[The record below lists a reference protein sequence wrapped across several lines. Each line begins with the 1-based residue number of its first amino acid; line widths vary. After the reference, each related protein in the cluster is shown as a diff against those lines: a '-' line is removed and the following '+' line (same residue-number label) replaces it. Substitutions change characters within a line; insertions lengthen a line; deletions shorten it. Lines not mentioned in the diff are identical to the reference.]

1 MKLTAHDEDKTG
13 AVTPADSSVISVRDV
28 RKLFKIGGRFSG
40 GRQLTAVDGVSLN
53 VTGGTTYGVV
63 GESGCGKST
72 LARLITR
79 LVDVSSGDL
88 FFDGQDVTRI
98 RGQELRQFRR
108 NVQMVFQDPYSS
120 FDPTSPLSA
129 TVLEPLQA
137 LAGIKRPQRRATAEE
152 LFELVGLRAMLV
164 DRYPNELS
172 GGQLQRA
179 AIARALATRPKL
191 VVLDEPVSA
200 LDLST
205 KGQVINLLEDL
216 QRDLDMTYILIA
228 HDLAVVRH
236 ACHRVAV
243 LHLGQVVEEGPTE
256 VLYEHPA
263 HPYTLALLSAIP
275 QAGPRGNLRPR
286 IILQGELPS
295 PISPPSGCRF
305 RTRCPWAMDICTA
318 EDPPA
323 YTTPLGA
330 TVRCHLHTAGPRLS
344 GESVTKLLTADG
356 GSAQRL
362 HQQEGGYT

>member
-1 MKLTAHDEDKTG
+1 M
-13 AVTPADSSVISVRDV
+13 
-28 RKLFKIGGRFSG
+28 
-40 GRQLTAVDGVSLN
+40 
-53 VTGGTTYGVV
+53 
-63 GESGCGKST
+63 
-72 LARLITR
+72 
-79 LVDVSSGDL
+79 
-88 FFDGQDVTRI
+88 
-98 RGQELRQFRR
+98 
-108 NVQMVFQDPYSS
+108 
-120 FDPTSPLSA
+120 
-129 TVLEPLQA
+129 
-137 LAGIKRPQRRATAEE
+137 
-152 LFELVGLRAMLV
+152 
-164 DRYPNELS
+164 
-172 GGQLQRA
+172 
-179 AIARALATRPKL
+179 
-191 VVLDEPVSA
+191 LDEPVSA

-263 HPYTLALLSAIP
+263 HPYTLALLSAIRR
-275 QAGPRGNLRPR
+275 QARVATSRPR

-305 RTRCPWAMDICTA
+305 RTRCPWAMDIYTAA

-330 TVRCHLHTAGPRLS
+330 TVRCRPAAPAGPRLS

-356 GSAQRL
+356 GSAQQL